1 MAWQVQQVWQ
11 VQQACG
17 RAVPCRTCAC
27 RAQSAQSVPAVPM
40 TEPIAREERLRMRQS
55 GRKTKMERSTIMKL
69 LLASSAGPPTSFPM
83 EAKLSPTMIE

>member
-1 MAWQVQQVWQ
+1 
-11 VQQACG
+11 
-17 RAVPCRTCAC
+17 
-27 RAQSAQSVPAVPM
+27 M

>member
-1 MAWQVQQVWQ
+1 MAWRDMAYEGIAWQ
-11 VQQACG
+11 TARVP
-17 RAVPCRTCAC
+17 AVRIV
-27 RAQSAQSVPAVPM
+27 SSVPAVPM